1 MVKELRVVHLFSF
14 WMVRFHLNMIEYKYI
29 RLNNVC
35 TEMYSKLVFDYH
47 LYDDPKNDLEQIDL
61 PRVVDV
67 VERSGRAEK
76 YLFHDLEVRCDV

>member
-1 MVKELRVVHLFSF
+1 
-14 WMVRFHLNMIEYKYI
+14 
-29 RLNNVC
+29 
-35 TEMYSKLVFDYH
+35 MYSKLVFDYH

-67 VERSGRAEK
+67 VERRGRAEK